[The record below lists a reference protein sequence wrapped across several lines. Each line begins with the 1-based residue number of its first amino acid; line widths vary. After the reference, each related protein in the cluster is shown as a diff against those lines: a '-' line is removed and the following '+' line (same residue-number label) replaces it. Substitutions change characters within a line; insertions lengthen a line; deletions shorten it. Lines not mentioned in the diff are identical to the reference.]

1 MHWLDDEH
9 RRYSID
15 IDEQEEAKCR
25 EEHRVT
31 EKEKDVCNY

>member
-15 IDEQEEAKCR
+15 VDEQEEAKHR
-25 EEHRVT
+25 ENHRMNR
-31 EKEKDVCNY
+31 EKENA